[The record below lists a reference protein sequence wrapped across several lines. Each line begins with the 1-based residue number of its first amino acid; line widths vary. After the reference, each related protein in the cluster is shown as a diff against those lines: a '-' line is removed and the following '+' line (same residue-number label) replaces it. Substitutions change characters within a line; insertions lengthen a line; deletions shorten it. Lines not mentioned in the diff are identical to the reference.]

1 MSSSKLVTKTIKK
14 EIKQRVLNIDPEML
28 NLYKEAFDM
37 FDTEKRGCINPDQI
51 RRALKKFG
59 QDVSRSDVIDMVQY
73 IEHDGKYNITFE
85 QFITLMTTA
94 TVEEKVEVLEEEDI
108 IKAFRKFDYD
118 KDGKLTGAEF
128 RYVLTKI
135 AKGLSDREADNIL
148 KIANVRNHEY
158 FDFVEL
164 VDFWRK
170 FIRKGN

>member
-1 MSSSKLVTKTIKK
+1 
-14 EIKQRVLNIDPEML
+14 ML

-37 FDTEKRGCINPDQI
+37 FDTDKRGYISPDQI

-59 QDVSRSDVIDMVQY
+59 QDVSRADVIDMVQY

-85 QFITLMTTA
+85 AFITLMTTA
-94 TVEEKVEVLEEEDI
+94 TVEENVEVLEEDDI

-128 RYVLTKI
+128 KYILTKL
-135 AKGLSDREADNIL
+135 AEGLSEREADNIL
-148 KIANVRNHEY
+148 RIANVRNNEY

-164 VDFWRK
+164 VDFWKK